1 MRAVSRPEDDGDDF
15 PDRLYGFWSEP
26 ITIPVN
32 MYEPPPPAAI
42 DNSNISV
49 EVAEPY
55 LDVRANGSIVVVVG
69 VNASWGRPQ
78 LTFGALTGYDLWVGL
93 AGAEP
98 SEDGIVPIE
107 VRGLL
112 TSLWFCP

>member
-1 MRAVSRPEDDGDDF
+1 MRVVSSPKHDGDDF

-26 ITIPVN
+26 ITIPVDV
-32 MYEPPPPAAI
+32 YKPPPPAAI
-42 DNSNISV
+42 DNSSISV

-55 LDVRANGSIVVVVG
+55 LVVRANGSIVVVVG
-69 VNASWGRPQ
+69 VNATWGRPQ
-78 LTFGALTGYDLWVGL
+78 LTVGTLTGYDLWVGL

-98 SEDGIVPIE
+98 SEDEIVPIQ
-107 VRGLL
+107 VRRLL